1 MPTTYTYVKKYYKIL
16 INISYLPNFL
26 KQNILMHKF
35 FFVIVIAFGVLFNIL
50 NRWLK
55 FTLWLKYISLQK
67 INDYDLNR
75 NY

>member
-1 MPTTYTYVKKYYKIL
+1 MNKYF
-16 INISYLPNFL
+16 ISSNFL

-55 FTLWLKYISLQK
+55 YISLQPK
-67 INDYDLNR
+67 NK
-75 NY
+75 